1 MAKYPFLPEASEYV
15 KSLDLQITELTDS
28 TFSYI
33 LDRAENRVGS
43 TLTSNNTGAS
53 LREFE
58 VEIPSFP
65 IAVMLVAAIKDPY
78 LKKRY
83 ALLEAKRISASLN
96 EEKKE
101 TITHIAEFFNWK
113 IRALK
118 KLEGEYHD
126 FAIYFTDFLRNT
138 SMFHEAEWKLINQRI
153 IAGEILLRTDKVS
166 RLLEEEV
173 RRYIEKRLQAEDLP
187 LPDALVA
194 RAERLKQLLMLKKG
208 RLRKEEMPKQVIV
221 AAFPPCVKALYTA
234 IISGHHLSHVGR
246 FTLTTFLVNIGV
258 RPEEVIELYH
268 SLSDFNERLTRY
280 QVEHIA
286 GARGSGT
293 KYVPPRCDT
302 LRTHGVCT
310 GMDEICK
317 KTRHPLG
324 YYRRKLRQA
333 QPTLAAPSA
342 A

>member
-1 MAKYPFLPEASEYV
+1 M
-15 KSLDLQITELTDS
+15 
-28 TFSYI
+28 
-33 LDRAENRVGS
+33 
-43 TLTSNNTGAS
+43 
-53 LREFE
+53 
-58 VEIPSFP
+58 
-65 IAVMLVAAIKDPY
+65 AVMLVAEINDPY

-83 ALLEAKRISASLN
+83 ALLEAKRISESLK

-101 TITHIAEFFNWK
+101 TIAQIAGFFNWK

-126 FAIYFTDFLRNT
+126 FAVYFTDFLRNA
-138 SMFHEAEWKLINQRI
+138 SMFREAEWKLINQRI
-153 IAGEILLRTDKVS
+153 IAGEVLLTTGKVS

-173 RRYIEKRLQAEDLP
+173 RRHIEKRLQAESLP
-187 LPDALVA
+187 LPDALVV
-194 RAERLKQLLMLKKG
+194 RAERLRQLLTLKKG
-208 RLRKEEMPKQVIV
+208 RLRTEEMPKQVII

-234 IISGHHLSHVGR
+234 ITSGHHLSHVGR
-246 FTLTTFLVNIGV
+246 FTLTTFLVNVGV

-324 YYRRKLRQA
+324 YYRRKLRQVQA
-333 QPTLAAPSA
+333 APIAPSA

>member
-1 MAKYPFLPEASEYV
+1 
-15 KSLDLQITELTDS
+15 
-28 TFSYI
+28 
-33 LDRAENRVGS
+33 
-43 TLTSNNTGAS
+43 
-53 LREFE
+53 
-58 VEIPSFP
+58 
-65 IAVMLVAAIKDPY
+65 MLVAAINDSY

-83 ALLEAKRISASLN
+83 ALLEAKRISESLK

-101 TITHIAEFFNWK
+101 TIAHIAGFFNWK
-113 IRALK
+113 ITVLK
-118 KLEGEYHD
+118 KMEGEYHD
-126 FAIYFTDFLRNT
+126 FAVYFTDFLRNA

-153 IAGEILLRTDKVS
+153 IAGEILLTTAKVS

-173 RRYIEKRLQAEDLP
+173 RRHIEKRLQAEDLP
-187 LPDALVA
+187 LPDALVV
-194 RAERLKQLLMLKKG
+194 RAERLKQLLILKKR
-208 RLRKEEMPKQVIV
+208 RLRTEEMPQQVIV

-234 IISGHHLSHVGR
+234 ITSGHHLSHVGR
-246 FTLTTFLVNIGV
+246 FTLTTFLVNIGM
-258 RPEEVIELYH
+258 RPEEVIGLYH

-302 LRTHGVCT
+302 LLTHGVCA

-324 YYRRKLRQA
+324 YYRRKLRQVQA
-333 QPTLAAPSA
+333 TPVAPSA

>member
-1 MAKYPFLPEASEYV
+1 LEYV
-15 KSLDLQITELTDS
+15 RSLDLKIDELADS

-33 LDRAENRVGS
+33 LDRAENRVES
-43 TLTSNNTGAS
+43 ALTSNNTGPL

-58 VEIPSFP
+58 VEVPSFP
-65 IAVMLVAAIKDPY
+65 IAVMLVAAINDPY
-78 LKKRY
+78 LRKRY
-83 ALLEAKRISASLN
+83 ALLESKRVSESLV

-101 TITHIAEFFNWK
+101 TIMYIAEFFNWK

-126 FAIYFTDFLRNT
+126 FAIYFTDFLRNAST
-138 SMFHEAEWKLINQRI
+138 FHEVAWKLINQRI
-153 IAGEILLRTDKVS
+153 IAGEVLLTTGKVC

-173 RRYIEKRLQAEDLP
+173 RRYMEKRLQTEDLP
-187 LPDALVA
+187 LPDALGV

-208 RLRKEEMPKQVIV
+208 RLRTEEVPKQVIV

-234 IISGHHLSHVGR
+234 ITSGHHLSHVGR

-258 RPEEVIELYH
+258 RPEEVIELYN

-310 GMDEICK
+310 GMDEMCK
-317 KTRHPLG
+317 RTRHPLG

-333 QPTLAAPSA
+333 QAAPAVPPA

>member
-1 MAKYPFLPEASEYV
+1 
-15 KSLDLQITELTDS
+15 
-28 TFSYI
+28 
-33 LDRAENRVGS
+33 
-43 TLTSNNTGAS
+43 
-53 LREFE
+53 
-58 VEIPSFP
+58 
-65 IAVMLVAAIKDPY
+65 MLVAAINDSY

-83 ALLEAKRISASLN
+83 ALLEAKRVLESL
-96 EEKKE
+96 EKEKIE
-101 TITHIAEFFNWK
+101 TIMYIAEFFNWR

-126 FAIYFTDFLRNT
+126 FAVYITDFLRNA
-138 SMFHEAEWKLINQRI
+138 SMFHEMEWKLINQRI
-153 IAGEILLRTDKVS
+153 IVGEVLLTKGKVC

-173 RRYIEKRLQAEDLP
+173 RRHIEKRLQTEDLA
-187 LPDALVA
+187 LPETLVV

-208 RLRKEEMPKQVIV
+208 RLRTDEMPKQVVV
-221 AAFPPCVKALYTA
+221 AAFPPCVKALYAA
-234 IISGHHLSHVGR
+234 ITSGHHLSHVGR

-258 RPEEVIELYH
+258 RPEEVIELYR

-286 GARGSGT
+286 GARGSGI

-310 GMDEICK
+310 SMDEMCRR
-317 KTRHPLG
+317 TRHPLG

-333 QPTLAAPSA
+333 QTVPALPSSI
-342 A
+342 